1 MAKKKKE
8 KSIEDIIEH
17 IRDDLD
23 ELEQKVLDTSELE
36 EGDGSLDK
44 SDFEDEDEEE

>member
-1 MAKKKKE
+1 MARKKKE

-17 IRDDLD
+17 IRNNLD
-23 ELEQKVLDTSELE
+23 EIEQKVLDTSKLE
-36 EGDGSLDK
+36 KGNGSLDE